1 MKKLMKRLTAL
12 CLAFLM
18 SVSVFAVTAAAEGKR
33 SWRATVPSSRTF
45 RHVTVIGDSIPSGYG
60 LNGLIPFYPYTLE
73 NYMRMSGPFVVPGSY
88 PDLVGKAVGAKWVY
102 KLAREAYTTINI
114 LRILDPSYEE
124 AMNEPR
130 HYYDRFVSDLM
141 GMAASSEYPLDM
153 PFIRVTATQAV
164 KNSDAI
170 IINLANNDTFSLALG
185 EPIFKSMYYAGG
197 MTAMAA
203 LSALE
208 GKLQTI
214 GSLEEWVEAVGGIH
228 TFERSLWRNEV
239 QYEENFDRLIKR
251 IRELNPKAEI
261 YVVGMYNLFGQNKP
275 EWGLLRN
282 WTARLNVRL
291 IRKLKR
297 FYTKKSAY
305 RNEIHYVS
313 VVDTD
318 VWNTWPMYSPF
329 YYMNFLVQIH
339 PTPEGHLYMANQIL
353 NSMNQNG

>member
-1 MKKLMKRLTAL
+1 MKLWMKRLTAL
-12 CLAFLM
+12 CLALLM
-18 SVSVFAVTAAAEGKR
+18 SVSLLAVTASAEGTK
-33 SWRATVPSSRTF
+33 SYRATVTCKRTF

-73 NYMRMSGPFVVPGSY
+73 NYMTMCGPFVVPGSY
-88 PDLVGKAVGAKWVY
+88 PDLVSKAVGAEWTY

-114 LRILDPSYEE
+114 LRILDPAYEE
-124 AMNEPR
+124 SMNEPK

-141 GMAASSEYPLDM
+141 GLSASSEYPLDQA
-153 PFIRVTATQAV
+153 FTRLTATEAV
-164 KNSDAI
+164 KHSDAI
-170 IINLANNDTFSLALG
+170 IINLANNDTFSMALG
-185 EPIFKSMYYAGG
+185 EPFFKPMYYAGG

-214 GSLEEWVEAVGGIH
+214 DSLEEWVEAVGGMH
-228 TFERSLWRNEV
+228 TFERALWRNEAK
-239 QYEENFDRLIKR
+239 YEENFDRLMKR
-251 IRELNPKAEI
+251 IRTLNPDAEI

-275 EWGLLRN
+275 VWGLLRN

-291 IRKLKR
+291 IQELKT
-297 FYTKKSAY
+297 FYTKESAY
-305 RNEIHYVS
+305 RNDLHYVS

-318 VWNTWPMYSPF
+318 VWDTQPMYSPF

-339 PTPEGHLYMANQIL
+339 PTPEGHLYMANQIIKA
-353 NSMNQNG
+353 MNKNG